1 MSSGKTN
8 KPRLHKVKKADTKS
22 HSKLSDRLLFTGFIF
37 IALSLALFGAIF
49 WPVLREEL
57 NYLLRKGA
65 ASSAPPQSITPVSE
79 EFGIVI
85 PKIGANA
92 KVIADVNP
100 FDSNEYQRA
109 LTQGVAHA
117 DGSAK
122 PGSSGNVF
130 LFSHSSVNFYEAAR
144 YNSVFYL
151 INKLTEHD
159 PIDLYYNGVQFRYT
173 VTKKQL
179 VSPTSTKFMLPK
191 SGGVET
197 LTLMTC
203 WPPGTTQK
211 RLLIIA
217 ERLP

>member
-1 MSSGKTN
+1 MPSGKIN
-8 KPRLHKVKKADTKS
+8 KPRPHNTRRAGTKFS
-22 HSKLSDRLLFTGFIF
+22 NKLSDRLLFAGFIF
-37 IALSLALFGAIF
+37 IGLSLALFGAVF
-49 WPVLREEL
+49 WPVLREEIG
-57 NYLLRKGA
+57 YRLRKHV
-65 ASSAPPQSITPVSE
+65 APNTQSRPITPASE
-79 EFGIVI
+79 AFGIVI

-109 LTQGVAHA
+109 LTRGVAHA
-117 DGSAK
+117 KGSAK
-122 PGSSGNVF
+122 PGSNGNIF

-144 YNSVFYL
+144 FNSVFYL
-151 INKLTEHD
+151 INKLNEHD
-159 PIDLYYNGVQFRYT
+159 PIDLYYNGAQFRYT
-173 VTKKQL
+173 VTKKQM
-179 VSPTSTKFMLPK
+179 VSPTSIQFMLPK
-191 SGGVET
+191 SIGAET